1 MSLFEYLEDGFISKI
16 PIDNKLL
23 NEYRKYISRSLLNGE
38 NSLPLTELAQS
49 ALNISIELQKVC
61 FVHIYYQ
68 YRIGL

>member
-61 FVHIYYQ
+61 FIHMYYQ
-68 YRIGL
+68 YRI

>member
-61 FVHIYYQ
+61 FVHMYYQ
-68 YRIGL
+68 YRI